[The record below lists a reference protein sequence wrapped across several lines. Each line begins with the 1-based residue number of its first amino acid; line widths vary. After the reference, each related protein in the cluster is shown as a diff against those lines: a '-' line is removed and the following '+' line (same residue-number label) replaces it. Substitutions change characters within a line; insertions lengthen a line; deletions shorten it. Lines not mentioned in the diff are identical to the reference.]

1 MFVLSALLVAVG
13 LFLLAAGMVATR
25 LQVADRPSRIDA
37 VLGDGSP
44 EVLEE
49 AEHGP
54 SLGYRAL
61 APLFD
66 RLGDIGRRLSPSG
79 RVEILTR
86 RIVYAGLESKW
97 TAERVLGWKVGA
109 AVVISLAGFVF
120 HAGPA
125 PIWLWCIGWAVFGF
139 FVPDILLS
147 GQADRRQ
154 AAIARDLP
162 EALDLLA
169 ITVEAG
175 LGLEQALQVVSEDM
189 PGPLGDELTRLL
201 REIELGV
208 PRRDALAALRDRT
221 DVDELSA
228 FVVSLVQA
236 DTMGVAIADVL
247 KVQAV
252 QVRLK
257 RRQRARE
264 KAAQTPVKILFPVIF
279 GVLPA
284 LFIVVI
290 GPAVITI
297 SDNLGGR

>member
-1 MFVLSALLVAVG
+1 MLVLSVCLVAVG
-13 LFLLAAGMVATR
+13 LVMVGGALAATR
-25 LQVADRPSRIDA
+25 LHVAGRPTPVDV
-37 VLGDGSP
+37 VLGGEEP
-44 EVLEE
+44 ESVESTP
-49 AEHGP
+49 G
-54 SLGYRAL
+54 LGYRAV
-61 APLFD
+61 APLID
-66 RLGDIGRRLSPSG
+66 GLSDLGRRLSPSG
-79 RVEILTR
+79 RVELLSR
-86 RIVYAGLESKW
+86 RIVYAGLESRW

-109 AVVISLAGFVF
+109 AVVIGVVGLVV
-120 HAGPA
+120 HPGPA
-125 PIWLWCIGWAVFGF
+125 PVWLWCLGWAVFGF
-139 FVPDILLS
+139 FLPDLVLS

-154 AAIARDLP
+154 SEIARDLP

-175 LGLEQALQVVSEDM
+175 LGLEQALQVVSVDM

-201 REIELGV
+201 REVELGV
-208 PRRDALAALRDRT
+208 PRREALGALRDRT

-236 DTMGVAIADVL
+236 DAMGVAVADVL

-264 KAAQTPVKILFPVIF
+264 RAAQTPVKILFPVIF

-290 GPAVITI
+290 GPAVISI
-297 SDNLGGR
+297 VDNLGGH